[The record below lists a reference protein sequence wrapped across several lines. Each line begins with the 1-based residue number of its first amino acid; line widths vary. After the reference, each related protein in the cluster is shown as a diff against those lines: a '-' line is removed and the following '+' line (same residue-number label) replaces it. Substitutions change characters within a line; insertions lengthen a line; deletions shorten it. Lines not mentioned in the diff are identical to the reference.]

1 MGWFSRFTRF
11 GDAHMVYGQERDNSC
26 GLASIMMVVFKI
38 NKLKPGAQA
47 LHTENAVI
55 KTFTDTLGYAPQVGT
70 NQAGTTGSE
79 LVKVLNKLN
88 VGKWEYHVCGD
99 AGVAGKI
106 MNSVGTDIFSFGS
119 AAIANAIGRGAP
131 IICGTDWDVA
141 GGHWVVVDTVN
152 NFFGSLYASVN
163 DPWDADVH
171 ITPIKR
177 GSTVRYIAE
186 KAKTSWD
193 AGGLRHEYAAK
204 PSGGKMSDVV
214 VKVG

>member
-26 GLASIMMVVFKI
+26 GLASIMMCVFKI

-70 NQAGTTGSE
+70 NQAGTTGGE
-79 LVKVLNKLN
+79 LIQVLNKLN
-88 VGKWEYHVCGD
+88 VGRWEYHQCGE
-99 AGVAGKI
+99 GSVAGEI
-106 MNSVGTDIFSFGS
+106 IDSVGTDIFSFG
-119 AAIANAIGRGAP
+119 AGAIANAIARGQP
-131 IICGTDWDVA
+131 IICGTDWDIR

-163 DPWDADVH
+163 DPYDADVH
-171 ITPIKR
+171 ITPIER
-177 GSTVRYIAE
+177 GKTVRYIAE

-193 AGGLRHEYAAK
+193 AGGVRHEYAAK
-204 PSGGKMSDVV
+204 PTGGKMSDVV
-214 VKVG
+214 VKVA

>member
-26 GLASIMMVVFKI
+26 GLASIMMCVFKI
-38 NKLKPGAQA
+38 NKLTPGKQA
-47 LHTENAVI
+47 LHTENEVI
-55 KTFTDTLGYAPQVGT
+55 KTFTDTLGYAPQVATNQVGT
-70 NQAGTTGSE
+70 NGGE

-88 VGKWEYHVCGD
+88 VGKWEYHQCGE
-99 AGVAGKI
+99 AGVAGEI
-106 MNSVGTDIFSFGS
+106 IDSVGTDIFSFGA
-119 AAIANAIGRGAP
+119 AAIANAIARGQP
-131 IICGTDWDVA
+131 IICGTDWDVT

-152 NFFGSLYASVN
+152 NFFGTLYASVN

-171 ITPIKR
+171 ITPIAR

-193 AGGLRHEYAAK
+193 AGGIRHEWAAK
-204 PSGGKMSDVV
+204 PTGGKMSDVV
-214 VKVG
+214 VKVA